1 VTIDHPKE
9 LTQGKRRRLDAVA
22 NRKSTTVKK
31 HILVLGGGFAG
42 LWSAIGAAR
51 GLSEQKA
58 EAEAEITLVDRTTYH
73 NIRVR
78 NYEADLR
85 EVCIP
90 LCDVLSPVGARVMNG
105 EVFDIDPAGRRVLV
119 RAVEGVRA
127 LAYDRL
133 IMALGSELV
142 RPPIPG
148 LAARAFDVDTYAA
161 ASRLAQHFEALAGRP
176 GTPGQFT
183 AVVMGAGLTGLEVA
197 TVLPERL
204 QRAREQSKSQEPI
217 RVIVVD
223 RLPHVGS
230 DMGDSARPFIEE
242 ALRSLGIEQRTGASI
257 CSIEPNGVVLHSAE
271 SIDAATVI
279 WCGGMRA
286 SPLTEKFLGSRDRF
300 GRLMVDEF
308 MRVVGAPEVFAAGDV
323 ACAKIDGE
331 HTSVM
336 SCQHGRPMGRYAGHN
351 AAADLLGEPLLPL
364 HIGWYTTI
372 LDLGPWGA
380 VYTNGWDRH
389 VIATGPAAKV
399 TKQTINCQ
407 RIYPPRTKK
416 REDILAAAAPI
427 VQVPPEIDT
436 GT

>member
-1 VTIDHPKE
+1 VN
-9 LTQGKRRRLDAVA
+9 KR
-22 NRKSTTVKK
+22 
-31 HILVLGGGFAG
+31 ILVLGGGFAG

-51 GLSEQKA
+51 KLFEQKA
-58 EAEAEITLVDRTTYH
+58 ETEAEITLVDRTTYH

-85 EVCIP
+85 DVCIP
-90 LCDVLSPVGARVMNG
+90 LRDVLSPVAARVVNG
-105 EVFDIDPAGRRVLV
+105 EIFDIDLAGRCVLI
-119 RAVEGVRA
+119 RTAEGVRA

-133 IMALGSELV
+133 VMALGSELV
-142 RPPIPG
+142 RPPIAG

-161 ASRLAQHFEALAGRP
+161 ASRLAQHIETLAGRP
-176 GTPGQFT
+176 ATPGQFT
-183 AVVMGAGLTGLEVA
+183 AVVIGAGLTGLEVA
-197 TVLPERL
+197 SALPERL
-204 QRAREQSKSQEPI
+204 RCARDRSNSREPI
-217 RVIVVD
+217 RVIVID

-230 DMGDSARPFIEE
+230 DMGDSARPFIEQ

-257 CSIEPNGVVLHSAE
+257 CSVEPDRVVLNSAKA
-271 SIDAATVI
+271 IDAATVI

-286 SPLTEKFLGSRDRF
+286 SPLTEKFLGRRDRF

-331 HTSVM
+331 HASVM
-336 SCQHGRPMGRYAGHN
+336 SCQHARPMGRYAGHN
-351 AAADLLGEPLLPL
+351 AAADLLGKPLLPL

-407 RIYPPRTKK
+407 RIYPPRTKT
-416 REDILAAAAPI
+416 REDLLAAAAPA
-427 VQVPPEIDT
+427 VEAPPRIDT
-436 GT
+436 KGDLEAKTRFPHVLG